1 MAPPWTYIHGLLLAP
16 SQWILGLLA
25 GRKSGRESRTH
36 LSPWAGHSP
45 QSLRSSYR
53 GSFKAP
59 LSLSPHFTQ
68 DRLAAQGFKRNF
80 FSRNFS
86 HTVAFMSSPAA
97 ISISTNFSEQC
108 VLLAQAAP
116 CLVLAS
122 LEFRSSMSVTCKGG
136 LGSEVCQSLSLALIQ
151 VPRYL
156 IM

>member
-1 MAPPWTYIHGLLLAP
+1 MDIH
-16 SQWILGLLA
+16 SWSLA
-25 GRKSGRESRTH
+25 GIKPVDTRPPGWEEIWQRIMDPPVPMDWS
-36 LSPWAGHSP
+36 LP